1 VARLP
6 VPQRLRRERG
16 ESGPPVA
23 PPPQR
28 PVVRHAPSPGALRR
42 ERKAIYK
49 AREELLRD
57 LGGLAMEMYRR
68 DQFRED
74 LLAEHAREIANLEL
88 RLHELD
94 SMLAAAAAGRRATT
108 SRCECG
114 APVIWGSHFCANC
127 GRPVGE
133 QAVVTCS
140 ACGHPLPADAEFCPS
155 CGASAEDQRREHEAK
170 PESVAEASSEPA
182 EEPGGDRDPAATV
195 IRPAA
200 QAGNE
205 PSQPD
210 RWEE

>member
-6 VPQRLRRERG
+6 VPQRLRRGRG
-16 ESGPPVA
+16 ENEAAAA
-23 PPPQR
+23 PPPR
-28 PVVRHAPSPGALRR
+28 PVVRRAASPGALRR
-42 ERKAIYK
+42 ERKAIFR

-68 DQFRED
+68 EQFRED
-74 LLAEHAREIANLEL
+74 LLAEHAREIANLEI

-114 APVIWGSHFCANC
+114 APIIWGSHFCANC
-127 GRPVGE
+127 GRPVGPD
-133 QAVVTCS
+133 AVVACS

-155 CGASAEDQRREHEAK
+155 CGASAEPRKAEQHE
-170 PESVAEASSEPA
+170 PEPTAAPSDAS
-182 EEPGGDRDPAATV
+182 DPEATV

-200 QAGNE
+200 AAAAAAADGGDDAPN
-205 PSQPD
+205 PD

>member
-6 VPQRLRRERG
+6 VPQRLRRGRG
-16 ESGPPVA
+16 ASEPAA
-23 PPPQR
+23 PPAR
-28 PVVRHAPSPGALRR
+28 PVVRKAASPGALRR
-42 ERKAIYK
+42 ERKAIFK

-68 DQFRED
+68 EQFRED
-74 LLAEHAREIANLEL
+74 LLAEHAREIANLEQ

-133 QAVVTCS
+133 QAIVSCAS
-140 ACGHPLPADAEFCPS
+140 CGHPLPADAEFCPS
-155 CGASAEDQRREHEAK
+155 CGASAEARKHE
-170 PESVAEASSEPA
+170 PEP
-182 EEPGGDRDPAATV
+182 EPGPEQGTNGDRDPEATI

-200 QAGNE
+200 DEA
-205 PSQPD
+205 PKPD
-210 RWEE
+210 RWED

>member
-1 VARLP
+1 
-6 VPQRLRRERG
+6 
-16 ESGPPVA
+16 
-23 PPPQR
+23 
-28 PVVRHAPSPGALRR
+28 
-42 ERKAIYK
+42 
-49 AREELLRD
+49 
-57 LGGLAMEMYRR
+57 
-68 DQFRED
+68 
-74 LLAEHAREIANLEL
+74 L

-155 CGASAEDQRREHEAK
+155 CGASAEAQRQEQEAK
-170 PESVAEASSEPA
+170 PESVAEASSEP
-182 EEPGGDRDPAATV
+182 EPTDDRDPDATV

-200 QAGNE
+200 EAGEE